1 MWPLRASPAHFQPSQ
16 PQDKDRADGERLA
29 MSPSLPILLG
39 QVLCL
44 GQVILTQEG
53 ALPRPSISAEPGA
66 VILWGQPVTIVCRG
80 PAEAETFRLA
90 WEDGSNYT
98 DQKILPQRPP
108 HETEARFPITRVSDD
123 TARHYYCRYHKNSS
137 WSEHSEFLELVVTG
151 EDVSALPSGLS
162 PCPWTLSPGVS
173 SVPRLSCPP
182 VDPPSPFLPLQLS
195 VFSPFSLYSSVTQT
209 SHGSDAQ
216 CPGVAPNILG
226 VS

>member
-151 EDVSALPSGLS
+151 GPDEIFPLPTEAGSQTVPTSWNYTVVNCVRMGLA
-162 PCPWTLSPGVS
+162 GVVLLILVVILAEAWHS
-173 SVPRLSCPP
+173 QHRSQHGPHGAH
-182 VDPPSPFLPLQLS
+182 
-195 VFSPFSLYSSVTQT
+195 QT
-209 SHGSDAQ
+209 D
-216 CPGVAPNILG
+216 
-226 VS
+226 

>member
-44 GQVILTQEG
+44 GQVILTQE
-53 ALPRPSISAEPGA
+53 GA

-151 EDVSALPSGLS
+151 GPDEIFPLPTEAGSQTVPTSWNYTVVNCVRMGLA
-162 PCPWTLSPGVS
+162 GVVLLILVVILAEAWHS
-173 SVPRLSCPP
+173 QHRSQHGPHGAH
-182 VDPPSPFLPLQLS
+182 
-195 VFSPFSLYSSVTQT
+195 QT
-209 SHGSDAQ
+209 D
-216 CPGVAPNILG
+216 
-226 VS
+226 